1 MKNCESNQ
9 AGMRQ
14 GENYFFKKEPIRKRI
29 CHTCNLAFSLFG
41 QKTEKHYFFFSE
53 EGINIKRQSQRK
65 NEYIG

>member
-14 GENYFFKKEPIRKRI
+14 GENYFFKK
-29 CHTCNLAFSLFG
+29 NLSEKEFVTPATWPFLFLDKK
-41 QKTEKHYFFFSE
+41 QRSTIFFFSE